1 MQPAASRTRSSALE
15 ESRRKTEAPTAAA
28 KPELPTSGSHATSW
42 TTSPHS
48 GGAWSFPRVG
58 APKDVAQALA
68 APLGRL
74 SIAGEATSPQF
85 FGTLHGAVESGQRA
99 AAEVL
104 GSS

>member
-1 MQPAASRTRSSALE
+1 MQVKERIE
-15 ESRRKTEAPTAAA
+15 EKIQRKAN
-28 KPELPTSGSHATSW
+28 L
-42 TTSPHS
+42 
-48 GGAWSFPRVG
+48 
-58 APKDVAQALA
+58 QALA

>member
-1 MQPAASRTRSSALE
+1 MIERGEITG
-15 ESRRKTEAPTAAA
+15 KIA
-28 KPELPTSGSHATSW
+28 KELLPELLEGLEPFQLPWRPLAVHATSW
-42 TTSPHS
+42 TSSPHS

>member
-1 MQPAASRTRSSALE
+1 MRKLALLVFPLALPFVLAACSSQEPAPADSAEDFAS
-15 ESRRKTEAPTAAA
+15 
-28 KPELPTSGSHATSW
+28 
-42 TTSPHS
+42 
-48 GGAWSFPRVG
+48 RVG